1 MKSILTTL
9 WSDFWSERTP
19 REKTLLTV
27 CGTVLGMVLLYSLL
41 WAPARTSS
49 ARLMATLPSM
59 ERELAQM
66 QEQARQARELGR
78 MSANITPINDSL
90 RDALVASLAQR
101 SIANAQISVLNGVV
115 QIKLANVPF
124 ADGIGWLDEIR
135 KRYKLQVAEAH
146 VTSLNEVGQVNL
158 TMLLQTPVAR

>member
-1 MKSILTTL
+1 
-9 WSDFWSERTP
+9 
-19 REKTLLTV
+19 
-27 CGTVLGMVLLYSLL
+27 MVLLYSLL

-49 ARLMATLPSM
+49 ARLMATLPIM

-90 RDALVASLAQR
+90 RDALVASLARR

-115 QIKLANVPF
+115 QIKLTNVPSQMGL
-124 ADGIGWLDEIR
+124 AGLMKYANDTSC
-135 KRYKLQVAEAH
+135 KL
-146 VTSLNEVGQVNL
+146 LKL
-158 TMLLQTPVAR
+158 M